1 MKSHNK
7 IRHIFII
14 PFAKKDQPAEVK
26 VWPIKTNVKKNLK
39 LVKNGLGYT
48 LWIFSKQIPDRSK

>member
-7 IRHIFII
+7 IPHIFII

-26 VWPIKTNVKKNLK
+26 VWPIKTNVKKKLK
-39 LVKNGLGYT
+39 T
-48 LWIFSKQIPDRSK
+48 C